1 MTEYR
6 ITAGNLI
13 PTLNRHMVGFDRL
26 FGDMDR
32 LFTHQAPSYPP
43 YNIEALDESRYQI
56 TLAVAGLAEEN
67 LNIESEMNR
76 LKITGTQAKADDG
89 RRFLHQGIAGR
100 SFERTFELAEHVNV
114 TGAHLENGLLVID
127 LVKEVP
133 ERMKPRQIDIGK
145 KALEN

>member
-1 MTEYR
+1 MRTVDFTPLHR
-6 ITAGNLI
+6 SAI
-13 PTLNRHMVGFDRL
+13 GFDHIFNLLENASR
-26 FGDMDR
+26 GEQKN
-32 LFTHQAPSYPP
+32 TGYPP

-56 TLAVAGLAEEN
+56 TLAVAGFAEEN